1 LTNMMGRSGL
11 LKFTALGDNMNNFVK
26 YKQHVL
32 AKNSE
37 AYSIWVAADKSK
49 PEERKL
55 LLRKLDQHLK
65 LLDQQHK
72 QLLERYDTP
81 NL

>member
-1 LTNMMGRSGL
+1 MKNMMGQSGL
-11 LKFTALGDNMNNFVK
+11 LKSTVPGDNMNNFVK

-37 AYSIWVAADKSK
+37 AYSIWAAAERAK

-55 LLRKLDQHLK
+55 LLKKLDQHLK

-72 QLLERYDTP
+72 QLLERYDTS

>member
-1 LTNMMGRSGL
+1 
-11 LKFTALGDNMNNFVK
+11 MNNFVK

-37 AYSIWVAADKSK
+37 AFSMFNAAERAQG
-49 PEERKL
+49 EERKQ

-65 LLDQQHK
+65 LLDQQHR
-72 QLLERYDTP
+72 QLLERYDT
-81 NL
+81 

>member
-1 LTNMMGRSGL
+1 
-11 LKFTALGDNMNNFVK
+11 MNNFVK

-37 AYSIWVAADKSK
+37 AFSIWNAAERAQG
-49 PEERKL
+49 EERKQ

-65 LLDQQHK
+65 DV
-72 QLLERYDTP
+72 ERRYQELTK
-81 NL
+81 

>member
-1 LTNMMGRSGL
+1 
-11 LKFTALGDNMNNFVK
+11 MNNFVK

-37 AYSIWVAADKSK
+37 AFSIWNAAERAQGD
-49 PEERKL
+49 ERKQ

-72 QLLERYDTP
+72 QLLERYDT
-81 NL
+81 